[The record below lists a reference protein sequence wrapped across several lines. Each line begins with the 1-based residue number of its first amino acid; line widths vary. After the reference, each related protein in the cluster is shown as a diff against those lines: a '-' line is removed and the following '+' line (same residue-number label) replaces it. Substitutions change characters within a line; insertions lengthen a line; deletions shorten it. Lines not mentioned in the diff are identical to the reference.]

1 MRTLY
6 FHLGVS
12 EITCAGYQTPRFHQT
27 CSGRTYEKNI
37 VENGVIVEVNRIL
50 VSDMGKW
57 VQRRIERLPEVAR
70 YPAYNAVRNLV
81 WAGGI
86 ATLEPSRYQ
95 GGERGFRVP
104 AAFLAMH
111 AIEEAVTA
119 VVLSAKKAGYGQ
131 LAKSVNVH
139 DHKTTLAWL
148 FGQVVKMVQESK
160 PAIAY
165 SGDADEIILQTDD
178 AGKKYHQVAMLGL
191 LGWSDER
198 GSPLTSL
205 TGMLVKRHG
214 GEEKL
219 SEIVKSNG
227 SARNSLMYATKDG
240 FLTGPPDLA
249 SDLEGMTM
257 TVLAVLWAAI
267 DITDKTGERA
277 QIVEIALRTTAE
289 LKKLAF
295 PSPAKDQ
302 YPLGKD

>member
-1 MRTLY
+1 M
-6 FHLGVS
+6 
-12 EITCAGYQTPRFHQT
+12 
-27 CSGRTYEKNI
+27 EKNI

-57 VQRRIERLPEVAR
+57 VQRRIEKLPEVAR

-86 ATLEPSRYQ
+86 ATFEPSQYQ
-95 GGERGFRVP
+95 DGERGFRVP

-111 AIEEAVTA
+111 AMEEAVTA

-131 LAKSVNVH
+131 LAKSVDVRDH
-139 DHKTTLAWL
+139 YHKTTLAWL
-148 FGQVVKMVQESK
+148 FGQVVEMVQESK

-178 AGKKYHQVAMLGL
+178 AGRKYHQVAMLGL

-219 SEIVKSNG
+219 AEIVKSNG

-249 SDLEGMTM
+249 SDLEGMTK

-302 YPLGKD
+302 CPLGKD

>member
-1 MRTLY
+1 M
-6 FHLGVS
+6 
-12 EITCAGYQTPRFHQT
+12 E
-27 CSGRTYEKNI
+27 ENI

-50 VSDMGKW
+50 VSEMGKW
-57 VQRRIERLPEVAR
+57 VQRRIEKLPEVAR

-95 GGERGFRVP
+95 DGERGFRVP

-111 AIEEAVTA
+111 AMEEAVTA
-119 VVLSAKKAGYGQ
+119 VVLSAKKAGYGR
-131 LAKSVNVH
+131 LAKSVNVRDH
-139 DHKTTLAWL
+139 YHKTTLAWL
-148 FGQVVKMVQESK
+148 FGQVVEMVQESK

-165 SGDADEIILQTDD
+165 SGEADEIILQTDEG
-178 AGKKYHQVAMLGL
+178 GKKYHQVAMLGL
-191 LGWSDER
+191 LGWRDEQ

-205 TGMLVKRHG
+205 TGMLLKRHG

-219 SEIVKSNG
+219 AEIVKSNG

-249 SDLEGMTM
+249 SDLEGLTK

-295 PSPAKDQ
+295 PPPAKDQ
-302 YPLGKD
+302 CPLGKDCAISAEYSPDGKFY